1 MTAKPH
7 YLNIK
12 PLIIAEKYYPRER
25 ELNLF
30 SLKWENLD
38 RYISPDY
45 KNNHMVPQPSK
56 LADMIE
62 YARKLSEPFKVV
74 RVDFYKI
81 DGHVYFGELT
91 FTSTAGRMTYFTKK
105 FLILMVQKV
114 KI

>member
-1 MTAKPH
+1 
-7 YLNIK
+7 
-12 PLIIAEKYYPRER
+12 
-25 ELNLF
+25 
-30 SLKWENLD
+30 
-38 RYISPDY
+38 
-45 KNNHMVPQPSK
+45 MVPQPSK

-114 KI
+114 KTLVSR

>member
-1 MTAKPH
+1 MG
-7 YLNIK
+7 
-12 PLIIAEKYYPRER
+12 
-25 ELNLF
+25 
-30 SLKWENLD
+30 NLD

>member
-12 PLIIAEKYYPRER
+12 TINYCRKILPPRER

-74 RVDFYKI
+74 RVDFYK
-81 DGHVYFGELT
+81 
-91 FTSTAGRMTYFTKK
+91 
-105 FLILMVQKV
+105 
-114 KI
+114 